1 MRQETDEPHL
11 HCVVYFDRAVSACC
25 VVAVR
30 TMTAHEE
37 LDQVLRL
44 LKRANELVLKLPS
57 DGDQKTVEVATKLR
71 WVIRRLSKRAWI
83 LATEIQPTT

>member
-1 MRQETDEPHL
+1 
-11 HCVVYFDRAVSACC
+11 
-25 VVAVR
+25 
-30 TMTAHEE
+30 MTAHDE
-37 LDQVLRL
+37 LEQVLRL